1 MKSLVPYKNIKSVH
15 LPVVITFARGLLLLS
30 VFFTIGLILGVI
42 LGPFWGYSAM
52 YFIGLLS
59 LPVAG
64 FVLSSALAAL
74 VAFEEGFRQRTEQ
87 LVDRGH
93 DPT

>member
-15 LPVVITFARGLLLLS
+15 LSAVIKFARVLALLS
-30 VFFTIGLILGVI
+30 GFFTIGLLLGIV
-42 LGPFWGYSAM
+42 LGPLWGYSGI
-52 YFIGLLS
+52 YFAGLLS
-59 LPVAG
+59 LPVTG

-87 LVDRGH
+87 LVARGQ
-93 DPT
+93 DQT